1 MGSGRTIIGS
11 HMQNRDRL
19 FLLLLLAH
27 APATFLVG
35 MVLSADQGWLHVFSE
50 SVGPAI
56 AAVVA
61 YALFRNTRVFRVAGA
76 ALLML
81 DSGVII
87 HLSGGMV
94 EFHFHVFVAMA
105 ALVLYYDWLPI
116 VAAAVTIALHHI
128 ILDELLPT
136 ALFDHGTAPSR
147 EIVVLH
153 AVFVVLHTILLVWL
167 AERVRRSAFA
177 VETALDQMAKQS
189 GRSLDRGLAAL
200 ADGDLTVA
208 AAAEPVRIASFGSD
222 EIGRMAARVNSL
234 GQSLDSMLAHYE
246 EARAGLS
253 DMIEGV
259 RGTTGELDQQ
269 TDRVR
274 EAGHKLRGGT
284 DEVSRAIDEV
294 ASRVDQTSAG
304 AADTSDSVAQLQS
317 AIDAI
322 AAGATDEARQVQ
334 TATETAAQMA
344 EGVEQVA
351 ASAQEVAAASRHARA
366 AAQQGADAV
375 RETVAGIASIQA
387 VVSDAAEKV
396 TELGVLGSQIGA
408 VVETIDEIAEQ
419 TNLLA
424 LNAAIEAARAGEHG
438 RGFAVVADEVRK
450 LAERS
455 SRETQQIADLIKK
468 VQAGTQQAVAAMRR
482 GADEVKGGTQRA
494 DEAGRAL
501 GDILEAVES
510 TARQVGD
517 IAAAAQ
523 QLAAGAGSVTQAM
536 QSMSAA
542 VEENLAASEEMSA
555 QSSGV
560 SSAISGIAELA
571 RSQSASTREVRSS
584 AEVMSRE
591 VGQMAEQIDG
601 LAETTAGLERLV
613 GRFKLVDKSAAPIQL
628 SEKSKTPARQLRAA

>member
-1 MGSGRTIIGS
+1 M
-11 HMQNRDRL
+11 NRDRL

-27 APATFLVG
+27 APATFLIG
-35 MVLSADQGWLHVFSE
+35 MLLSADQGWLHVFSE
-50 SVGPAI
+50 SVGPAV

-61 YALFRNTRVFRVAGA
+61 YALFRQTRVFRAAGA
-76 ALLML
+76 ALLMVY
-81 DSGVII
+81 SGVII

-116 VAAAVTIALHHI
+116 VVAAVTIAVHHI
-128 ILDELLPT
+128 VLDEVLPT
-136 ALFDHGTAPSR
+136 ALFDHGIAPSR

-153 AVFVVLHTILLVWL
+153 AVFVVAHTALLVFL
-167 AERVRRSAFA
+167 AERIRRSASA
-177 VETALDQMAKQS
+177 VETALDQMARQS
-189 GRSLDRGLAAL
+189 GPSVDRGLAAL
-200 ADGDLTVA
+200 AAGDLTVA
-208 AAAEPVRIASFGSD
+208 ATAAPVRIASFGND
-222 EIGRMAARVNSL
+222 EIGRMAGKVNSL
-234 GQSLDSMLAHYE
+234 AHSFDAMLAHYE

-253 DMIEGV
+253 EMIEGV
-259 RGTTGELDQQ
+259 RGTTGELQEQ
-269 TDRVR
+269 TGRVR
-274 EAGHKLRGGT
+274 EASHKLRSGT
-284 DEVSRAIDEV
+284 DDVSRAIDSV
-294 ASRVDQTSAG
+294 ASRVDETSTG
-304 AADTSDSVAQLQS
+304 AAETNASVDQLRA

-322 AAGATDEARQVQ
+322 AAGATDEARHVQVASQ
-334 TATETAAQMA
+334 TAAQMA
-344 EGVEQVA
+344 GGVEQVA

-387 VVSDAAEKV
+387 VVSDAAAKV

-455 SRETQQIADLIKK
+455 SRETRQIAELIKK
-468 VQAGTQQAVAAMRR
+468 VQAGTEQAVAAMRR
-482 GADEVKGGTQRA
+482 GSDEVKGGTQRA

-517 IAAAAQ
+517 IATAAQ

-542 VEENLAASEEMSA
+542 VEENLAASEQMSA

-571 RSQSASTREVRSS
+571 QNQSASTRQVSSS
-584 AEVMSRE
+584 AEAMSRE

-601 LAETTAGLERLV
+601 LAETTAGLEQLV
-613 GRFKLVDKSAAPIQL
+613 GRFKLARKSTAPVKLVEKSAAPDRL
-628 SEKSKTPARQLRAA
+628 KRAA